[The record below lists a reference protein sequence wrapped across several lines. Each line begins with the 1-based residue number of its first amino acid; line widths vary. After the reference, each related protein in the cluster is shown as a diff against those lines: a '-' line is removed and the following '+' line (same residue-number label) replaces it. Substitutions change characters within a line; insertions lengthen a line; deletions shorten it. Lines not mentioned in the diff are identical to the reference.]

1 LISWLTWF
9 ILDCAMSPQT
19 AQILIRPAYADDYPA
34 LERLASLDSAE
45 AVPPRPVLLAEVDGT
60 LRAALSMRDGSG
72 IADPFFPT
80 LGLLT
85 LLAAHADG
93 DAASVSSRARRRRL
107 RRRRVGR
114 PRLVHG

>member
-1 LISWLTWF
+1 
-9 ILDCAMSPQT
+9 MSPQT

-45 AVPPRPVLLAEVDGT
+45 AVPPRPLLLAEVDGT
-60 LRAALSMRDGSG
+60 LRAALSMRDGSS

-80 LGLLT
+80 VGLLT
-85 LLAAHADG
+85 LLAAHAKG
-93 DAASVSSRARRRRL
+93 DAESAGSRARGPRL

-114 PRLVHG
+114 PRLAPG

>member
-1 LISWLTWF
+1 
-9 ILDCAMSPQT
+9 MSPQT

-60 LRAALSMRDGSG
+60 LRAALSMRDGSS

-80 LGLLT
+80 VGLLT
-85 LLAAHADG
+85 LLDAHAKG
-93 DAASVSSRARRRRL
+93 EAASAGSRVRGRRL
-107 RRRRVGR
+107 RRRKVGR
-114 PRLVHG
+114 PRLAPG